1 MENEEKEVE
10 ITELPEVQDGE
21 EDKTDWKA
29 EALKQQGIAKRFKT
43 KLEKSKEVKAE
54 APEKKVEN
62 KKSEEVDYALESY
75 LIANGIKEDDERE
88 LFNQRV
94 ADGQKPKDI
103 FGNKFFQQDLTEL
116 RNAKTVKA
124 ALPPSSNRSGSS
136 ASNTVDY
143 WKAKVESGKATVLD
157 IPDVKLRRQVV
168 NARMAA
174 EKDVSHFTTNP
185 FGHIGIK

>member
-1 MENEEKEVE
+1 MDKNEEKEVE
-10 ITELPEVQDGE
+10 IAELPEVQEGA
-21 EDKTDWKA
+21 EDTTDWKA

-43 KLEKSKEVKAE
+43 KLEKSKEIKAD

-62 KKSEEVDYALESY
+62 KKSDEVDYALESY
-75 LIANGIKEDDERE
+75 LVSQGIKEDDERE

-103 FGNKFFQQDLTEL
+103 FGNKFFQQDLAEL
-116 RNAKTVKA
+116 REAKAVKA
-124 ALPPSSNRSGSS
+124 ALPSGSNRSGSP

-157 IPDVKLRRQVV
+157 IPR
-168 NARMAA
+168 
-174 EKDVSHFTTNP
+174 
-185 FGHIGIK
+185 